1 MLTREDF
8 MIRPL
13 SFNTGVELS
22 AVVPVFNEEGSLG
35 ELHRRVTAVLESL
48 AVPYEL
54 ILVDDGSR
62 DRTPEIIARLC
73 GEDSRVRAI
82 HFSRNFGHQA
92 ALAAGLQHASGRAV
106 VVLDADL
113 QDPPELIPELVARWR
128 DGFQVVYAQRRT
140 REREGFV
147 KRGAAFLFYRTLKRV
162 TRFEIPAD
170 TGDFCVM
177 DRTVVDL
184 LNAMPERN
192 RYVRGLRAWVGFRQ
206 AAVPF
211 DRPPRY
217 AGEPKYTFG
226 GSFGLAVNGILALSK
241 FPLRVATYFGLMV
254 SLASFLLGVWYIVQ
268 RLLGNATLIR
278 GWASTVVIVL
288 FLGGVQL
295 LTIGI
300 IGEYLSRIYDEVK
313 QRPLFVVRERVGF
326 SSRAS
331 IAWDNEQVRPTPA
344 GIGE

>member
-1 MLTREDF
+1 

-13 SFNTGVELS
+13 SLNSGVELS
-22 AVVPVFNEEGSLG
+22 AVVPVYNEEGSLG

-48 AVPYEL
+48 ELPYEL
-54 ILVDDGSR
+54 ILVDDGSS
-62 DRTPEIIARLC
+62 DRTPEIISELC
-73 GEDSRVRAI
+73 ADDSRVRAV

-92 ALAAGLQHASGRAV
+92 ALAAGLQHASGRGV

-128 DGFQVVYAQRRT
+128 DGYQVVYAQRRK
-140 REREGFV
+140 REREGVV
-147 KRGAAFLFYRTLKRV
+147 KRGAAFLFYRTLKRI

-170 TGDFCVM
+170 TGDFCLM

-184 LNAMPERN
+184 LNSMPERN

-206 AAVPF
+206 TAVPF
-211 DRPPRY
+211 DRPPRF
-217 AGEPKYTFG
+217 AGEPKYTFA

-241 FPLRVATYFGLMV
+241 FPLRVATYFGLLV
-254 SLASFLLGVWYIVQ
+254 SLASFLLGIWYIAQ
-268 RLLGNATLIR
+268 RLVGHVEQVR

-313 QRPLFVVRERVGF
+313 QRPLFVVRESVGF
-326 SSRAS
+326 RAPVPDALS
-331 IAWDNEQVRPTPA
+331 AEEWQATRTGLA
-344 GIGE
+344 K

>member
-1 MLTREDF
+1 

-13 SFNTGVELS
+13 SSNTGLELS
-22 AVVPVFNEEGSLG
+22 AVVPVYNEEGSLG
-35 ELHRRVTAVLESL
+35 ELHRRVTSVLESL
-48 AVPYEL
+48 EVAYEL

-62 DRTPEIIARLC
+62 DRTPEIIAQLC
-73 GEDSRVRAI
+73 SRDPRVRAV

-106 VVLDADL
+106 IVLDADL
-113 QDPPELIPELVARWR
+113 QDPPELIPQLVARWH
-128 DGFQVVYAQRRT
+128 DGFQVVYAQRRR
-140 REREGFV
+140 REREGPV
-147 KRGAAFLFYRTLKRV
+147 KRGAAFLFYRTLKRI

-170 TGDFCVM
+170 TGDFCLM

-184 LNAMPERN
+184 LNSMPERN

-217 AGEPKYTFG
+217 AGEPKYTFA

-241 FPLRVATYFGLMV
+241 FPLRVATYFGLLV
-254 SLASFLLGVWYIVQ
+254 SLASFLLGLWYIVQ
-268 RLLGNATLIR
+268 RLSGRADLVR
-278 GWASTVVIVL
+278 GWASTVVIIL

-326 SSRAS
+326 SSPAS
-331 IAWDNEQVRPTPA
+331 GPWDTERVQSSSV
-344 GIGE
+344 GVGE

>member
-1 MLTREDF
+1 

-13 SFNTGVELS
+13 SLNTGVELS
-22 AVVPVFNEEGSLG
+22 AVVPVYNEEGSLG

-48 AVPYEL
+48 ELPYEL
-54 ILVDDGSR
+54 ILVDDGSS
-62 DRTPEIIARLC
+62 DSTPEIISELC
-73 GEDSRVRAI
+73 ADDSRVRAV

-92 ALAAGLQHASGRAV
+92 ALAAGLQHASGRGV

-128 DGFQVVYAQRRT
+128 DGYQVVYAQRRK
-140 REREGFV
+140 REREGV
-147 KRGAAFLFYRTLKRV
+147 MKRGAAFLFYRTLKRI

-170 TGDFCVM
+170 TGDFCLM
-177 DRTVVDL
+177 DRAVVDL

-206 AAVPF
+206 TAVPF

-217 AGEPKYTFG
+217 AGEPKYTFA

-241 FPLRVATYFGLMV
+241 FPLRVATYFGLLV
-254 SLASFLLGVWYIVQ
+254 SLASFLLGAWYIVQ
-268 RLLGNATLIR
+268 RMLGNSGLVR
-278 GWASTVVIVL
+278 GWASIVVIVL

-313 QRPLFVVRERVGF
+313 QRPLFVVRERLGF
-326 SSRAS
+326 EVPSDYQWHDEARNPPRLTVS
-331 IAWDNEQVRPTPA
+331 E
-344 GIGE
+344 

>member
-1 MLTREDF
+1 
-8 MIRPL
+8 MIQPL
-13 SFNTGVELS
+13 SFPTSVELS
-22 AVVPVFNEEGSLG
+22 AVVPVYNEEGSLA
-35 ELHRRVTAVLESL
+35 ELHRRVTSVLESL

-62 DRTPEIIARLC
+62 DRTPEIVADLC
-73 GEDSRVRAI
+73 SADPRVRAV

-92 ALAAGLQHASGRAV
+92 ALAAGLQHASGQAV

-113 QDPPELIPELVARWR
+113 QDPPELITELVARWQE
-128 DGFQVVYAQRRT
+128 GYQVVYAQRRK

-147 KRGAAFLFYRTLKRV
+147 KRGAAFLYYRTLKKI

-170 TGDFCVM
+170 TGDFCLM

-184 LNAMPERN
+184 LNEMPERN

-206 AAVPF
+206 TAVPF
-211 DRPPRY
+211 DRPPRF
-217 AGEPKYTFG
+217 AGEPKYTFA
-226 GSFGLAVNGILALSK
+226 GSFGLAVDGILALSK
-241 FPLRVATYFGLMV
+241 FPLRVAIYFGLLV
-254 SLASFLLGVWYIVQ
+254 SLASFLLGIWYVVQ
-268 RLLGNATLIR
+268 RLLGNADMVR

-313 QRPLFVVRERVGF
+313 GRPLYVVRGRLGF
-326 SSRAS
+326 DTQDAANANSG
-331 IAWDNEQVRPTPA
+331 NLVRLA
-344 GIGE
+344 ARE

>member
-1 MLTREDF
+1 

-13 SFNTGVELS
+13 SLHTGVELS
-22 AVVPVFNEEGSLG
+22 AVVPVYNEEGSLG
-35 ELHRRVTAVLESL
+35 ELHRRVTSVLEL
-48 AVPYEL
+48 LELPYEL

-62 DRTPEIIARLC
+62 DRTPEIIAELC
-73 GEDSRVRAI
+73 NSDHRVRAV

-128 DGFQVVYAQRRT
+128 EGFQVVYAQRQKRA
-140 REREGFV
+140 REGLV
-147 KRGAAFLFYRTLKRV
+147 KRGAAFLFYRTLKRI

-170 TGDFCVM
+170 TGDFCLM
-177 DRTVVDL
+177 DRAVVDL
-184 LNAMPERN
+184 LNSMPERN

-206 AAVPF
+206 TAVPF
-211 DRPPRY
+211 DRPPRF
-217 AGEPKYTFG
+217 AGEAKYTFA
-226 GSFGLAVNGILALSK
+226 GSFGLALDGILALSK
-241 FPLRVATYFGLMV
+241 FPLRVATYFGLLV
-254 SLASFLLGVWYIVQ
+254 SFASFLLGIWYIVQ
-268 RLLGNATLIR
+268 RLIGHVDQVR

-313 QRPLFVVRERVGF
+313 QRPLFVVRERLGF
-326 SSRAS
+326 EAPSDYPWHDEARDPPRLSVT
-331 IAWDNEQVRPTPA
+331 E
-344 GIGE
+344 

>member
-1 MLTREDF
+1 MA
-8 MIRPL
+8 L
-13 SFNTGVELS
+13 SV
-22 AVVPVFNEEGSLG
+22 VVPVYNEEGSIR
-35 ELHRRVTAVLESL
+35 ELYRRTSSVLDTL
-48 AVPYEL
+48 AAAYEM

-62 DRTPEIIARLC
+62 DRTTEIIPELC
-73 GEDSRVRAI
+73 AADPRVKAV
-82 HFSRNFGHQA
+82 HLSRNFGHQA

-106 VVLDADL
+106 IVLDADL

-128 DGFQVVYAQRRT
+128 EGFQVVYAQRRK
-140 REREGFV
+140 REREGLV
-147 KRGAAFLFYRTLKRV
+147 KRGAAFVFYRTLMRI

-170 TGDFCVM
+170 TGDFCLM

-184 LNAMPERN
+184 LNSMPERN

-206 AAVPF
+206 TAVPF

-217 AGEPKYTFG
+217 AGEPKYTFA

-241 FPLRVATYFGLMV
+241 FPLRVATYFGLLV
-254 SLASFLLGVWYIVQ
+254 SLASFLLGNWYIVQ
-268 RLLGNATLIR
+268 RLIGNADLVR

-313 QRPLFVVRERVGF
+313 QRPLYVVRERLGF
-326 SSRAS
+326 DAGSSPSWTAQPH
-331 IAWDNEQVRPTPA
+331 DPA
-344 GIGE
+344 QFSATQ

>member
-1 MLTREDF
+1 M
-8 MIRPL
+8 RPL
-13 SFNTGVELS
+13 SLAADIELS
-22 AVVPVFNEEGSLG
+22 AVVPIYNEEGSLG
-35 ELHRRVTAVLESL
+35 ELHRRLTAVLE
-48 AVPYEL
+48 PMGIRYEL

-62 DRTPEIIARLC
+62 DRTPELIAELC
-73 GEDSRVRAI
+73 RSDPRVRGV

-92 ALAAGLQHASGRAV
+92 ALAAGLQHAQGRAV

-113 QDPPELIPELVARWR
+113 QDPPELIPQLVARWR
-128 DGFQVVYAQRRT
+128 EGFQVVYAQRRHRS
-140 REREGFV
+140 RESWT
-147 KRGAAFLFYRTLKRV
+147 KRAAAFLFYRTLRRI

-170 TGDFCVM
+170 TGDFCLM
-177 DRTVVDL
+177 DRAVVDL
-184 LNAMPERN
+184 LNEMPERN

-206 AAVPF
+206 TAVPF

-217 AGEPKYTFG
+217 AGEPKYTFA

-241 FPLRVATYFGLMV
+241 FPLRVATYFGLIV
-254 SLASFLLGVWYIVQ
+254 SAASFLLAIWYVVQ
-268 RLLGNATLIR
+268 RAIGNEDLVR
-278 GWASTVVIVL
+278 GWASTIVVIL

-326 SSRAS
+326 GP
-331 IAWDNEQVRPTPA
+331 QPA
-344 GIGE
+344 RSELDAATRFTAAE

>member
-1 MLTREDF
+1 MSEAG

-13 SFNTGVELS
+13 PFNTEVEIS

-35 ELHRRVTAVLESL
+35 ELHRRITSVLGAL
-48 AVPYEL
+48 DVPYEL
-54 ILVDDGSR
+54 VLVDDGSR
-62 DRTPEIIARLC
+62 DRTTAIIAELC
-73 GEDSRVRAI
+73 ADDARVRAV

-106 VVLDADL
+106 IVLDADL
-113 QDPPELIPELVARWR
+113 QDPPELIPELLAHWR
-128 DGFQVVYAQRRT
+128 NGYQVVYAQRRK
-140 REREGFV
+140 REREGLV
-147 KRGAAFLFYRTLKRV
+147 KRGAAFLFYRILSRI

-170 TGDFCVM
+170 TGDFCLM

-206 AAVPF
+206 TAVPF

-226 GSFGLAVNGILALSK
+226 GSFGLALNGILALSK
-241 FPLRVATYFGLMV
+241 FPLRVATYFGLAV
-254 SLASFLLGVWYIVQ
+254 SLASFVLGIWYVVQ
-268 RLLGNATLIR
+268 RLAGRADLVR
-278 GWASTVVIVL
+278 GWASIVVIVL

-313 QRPLFVVRERVGF
+313 QRPLYVVRERIGF
-326 SSRAS
+326 ES
-331 IAWDNEQVRPTPA
+331 PA
-344 GIGE
+344 GEMARADGPRPRA

>member
-1 MLTREDF
+1 MV
-8 MIRPL
+8 RPL
-13 SFNTGVELS
+13 SLTAEAELS
-22 AVVPVFNEEGSLG
+22 VVVPVYNEEGSLS

-48 AVPYEL
+48 AMAYEL
-54 ILVDDGSR
+54 ILVDDGSH
-62 DRTPEIIARLC
+62 DRTPGIIAELC
-73 GEDSRVRAI
+73 ADDSHVRAV

-106 VVLDADL
+106 IVLDADL
-113 QDPPELIPELVARWR
+113 QDPPELIPELLGRWR
-128 DGFQVVYAQRRT
+128 EGYQVVYAQRRK
-140 REREGFV
+140 REREGLV
-147 KRGAAFLFYRTLKRV
+147 KRGAAFLFYRMLKRI
-162 TRFEIPAD
+162 THFEIPAD
-170 TGDFCVM
+170 TGDFCLM

-206 AAVPF
+206 TAVPF
-211 DRPPRY
+211 DRPPRF
-217 AGEPKYTFG
+217 AGEPKYTFA

-241 FPLRVATYFGLMV
+241 FPLRVATYFGLLV
-254 SLASFLLGVWYIVQ
+254 SLASFLLGIWYVVQ
-268 RLLGNATLIR
+268 RLIGNADMVR

-313 QRPLFVVRERVGF
+313 ERPLYVVRGRVGF
-326 SSRAS
+326 DAQSVEEAKVNDGNIMRL
-331 IAWDNEQVRPTPA
+331 TA
-344 GIGE
+344 GE

>member
-1 MLTREDF
+1 
-8 MIRPL
+8 MIRPNW
-13 SFNTGVELS
+13 FDTAVELS

-35 ELHRRVTAVLESL
+35 ELYRRVTPVLEAL
-48 AVPYEL
+48 DVPYEL

-62 DRTPEIIARLC
+62 DRTPAIIADLC
-73 GEDSRVRAI
+73 ADDGRVRAV

-106 VVLDADL
+106 IVLDADL
-113 QDPPELIPELVARWR
+113 QDPPELIPELVKRWR
-128 DGFQVVYAQRRT
+128 EGFQVVYAQRRK
-140 REREGFV
+140 REMEGLV
-147 KRGAAFLFYRTLKRV
+147 KRGAAFLFYRTLKRI

-170 TGDFCVM
+170 TGDFCLM

-184 LNAMPERN
+184 LNSMPERN

-206 AAVPF
+206 TAVPF
-211 DRPPRY
+211 DRPPRF
-217 AGEPKYTFG
+217 AGEPKYTFA

-241 FPLRVATYFGLMV
+241 FPLRVATYFGLLV
-254 SLASFLLGVWYIVQ
+254 SLASFLLGIWYIAQ
-268 RLLGNATLIR
+268 RLIGHADQVR

-313 QRPLFVVRERVGF
+313 QRPLFVVRERLGF
-326 SSRAS
+326 EVPLNYQWHDQARDPSRLTVT
-331 IAWDNEQVRPTPA
+331 D
-344 GIGE
+344 

>member
-1 MLTREDF
+1 

-13 SFNTGVELS
+13 SLNTGVELS
-22 AVVPVFNEEGSLG
+22 AVVPVYNEEGSLG
-35 ELHRRVTAVLESL
+35 ELHRRVTSVLESL
-48 AVPYEL
+48 DISYEL
-54 ILVDDGSR
+54 VLVDDGSR
-62 DRTPEIIARLC
+62 DRTPEIIANLC
-73 GEDSRVRAI
+73 NNDGRVRAV
-82 HFSRNFGHQA
+82 HLSRNFGHQA

-106 VVLDADL
+106 IVLDADL

-128 DGFQVVYAQRRT
+128 EGFQVVYAQRRK
-140 REREGFV
+140 REREGLV
-147 KRGAAFLFYRTLKRV
+147 KRGAAFLFYRTLKRI

-170 TGDFCVM
+170 TGDFCLM

-206 AAVPF
+206 TAVPF

-217 AGEPKYTFG
+217 AGEPKYTFA

-241 FPLRVATYFGLMV
+241 FPLRVATYFGLLV
-254 SLASFLLGVWYIVQ
+254 SLASFLLGVWYIAQ
-268 RLLGNATLIR
+268 RLIGHTEQVR

-313 QRPLFVVRERVGF
+313 QRPLFVVRESVGF
-326 SSRAS
+326 RAQGADAVS
-331 IAWDNEQVRPTPA
+331 AEEWGATRTSLA
-344 GIGE
+344 K

>member
-1 MLTREDF
+1 
-8 MIRPL
+8 MIRPRL
-13 SFNTGVELS
+13 FDAEVELS

-35 ELHRRVTAVLESL
+35 ELHRRVTAVLETL
-48 AVPYEL
+48 NVDYEL

-62 DRTPEIIARLC
+62 DRTPEIIAELC
-73 GEDSRVRAI
+73 ASDSRVRAV

-106 VVLDADL
+106 IVLDADL
-113 QDPPELIPELVARWR
+113 QDPPELIPELVTRWR
-128 DGFQVVYAQRRT
+128 EGFQVVYAQRRK
-140 REREGFV
+140 REREGLA
-147 KRGAAFLFYRTLKRV
+147 KRGAAFLFYRTLRKI

-170 TGDFCVM
+170 TGDFCLM

-184 LNAMPERN
+184 LNSMPERN

-206 AAVPF
+206 TAVPF
-211 DRPPRY
+211 DRPPRF

-241 FPLRVATYFGLMV
+241 FPLRVATYFGLAV
-254 SLASFLLGVWYIVQ
+254 SIASFVLGAWYVVQ
-268 RLLGNATLIR
+268 RLSGRADLVR

-313 QRPLFVVRERVGF
+313 QRPLYVVRGRSGF
-326 SSRAS
+326 EPAADVPPQIGSAMSSRVRAS
-331 IAWDNEQVRPTPA
+331 P
-344 GIGE
+344 

>member
-1 MLTREDF
+1 

-13 SFNTGVELS
+13 SLNTGVELS
-22 AVVPVFNEEGSLG
+22 AVVPVYNEEGSLG
-35 ELHRRVTAVLESL
+35 ELHRRVTSVLESL
-48 AVPYEL
+48 DIPYEL

-62 DRTPEIIARLC
+62 DRTREIIADLC
-73 GEDSRVRAI
+73 NNDDRVRAV
-82 HFSRNFGHQA
+82 HLSRNFGHQA

-106 VVLDADL
+106 IVLDADL

-128 DGFQVVYAQRRT
+128 EGFQVVYAQRRK
-140 REREGFV
+140 REREGVV
-147 KRGAAFLFYRTLKRV
+147 KRGAAFLFYRTLKRI

-170 TGDFCVM
+170 TGDFCLM

-184 LNAMPERN
+184 LNAMPGRN

-206 AAVPF
+206 TAVPF

-217 AGEPKYTFG
+217 AGEPKYTFA

-241 FPLRVATYFGLMV
+241 FPLRVATYFGLLV
-254 SLASFLLGVWYIVQ
+254 SLASFLLGVWYIAQ
-268 RLLGNATLIR
+268 RLIGHVEQVR

-313 QRPLFVVRERVGF
+313 QRPLFVVQQSVGF
-326 SSRAS
+326 RAQGADAVS
-331 IAWDNEQVRPTPA
+331 AEEWGATRTSLTK
-344 GIGE
+344 

>member
-1 MLTREDF
+1 

-13 SFNTGVELS
+13 ALNTGVELS

-35 ELHRRVTAVLESL
+35 ELHRRVTCVLESL
-48 AVPYEL
+48 ELSYEL

-62 DRTPEIIARLC
+62 DRTSEIIANLC
-73 GEDSRVRAI
+73 EGDHRVRAV

-92 ALAAGLQHASGRAV
+92 ELAAGLQHASGRAV
-106 VVLDADL
+106 VILDADL
-113 QDPPELIPELVARWR
+113 KDPPELIPELVTRWR
-128 DGFQVVYAQRRT
+128 EGFQVVYAQRRT
-140 REREGFV
+140 REREGLV
-147 KRGAAFLFYRTLKRV
+147 KRGAAFLFYRTLKRI

-170 TGDFCVM
+170 TGDFCLM

-206 AAVPF
+206 TAVPF

-217 AGEPKYTFG
+217 AGEPKYTFA

-241 FPLRVATYFGLMV
+241 FPLRVATYFGLLV
-254 SLASFLLGVWYIVQ
+254 SVASFLLGIWYIIQ
-268 RLLGNATLIR
+268 RVIGHVEQVR
-278 GWASTVVIVL
+278 GWASTVVIIL

-313 QRPLFVVRERVGF
+313 QRPLFVVQQRAGFDAHAADAIHGVQQALPRV
-326 SSRAS
+326 SA
-331 IAWDNEQVRPTPA
+331 TK
-344 GIGE
+344 

>member
-1 MLTREDF
+1 

-13 SFNTGVELS
+13 SLNSGVELS

-35 ELHRRVTAVLESL
+35 ELHRRVTAVLDSL
-48 AVPYEL
+48 ELPYEL
-54 ILVDDGSR
+54 ILVDDGSS
-62 DRTPEIIARLC
+62 DRTPEIISELC
-73 GEDSRVRAI
+73 ADDSRVRAV

-92 ALAAGLQHASGRAV
+92 ALAAGLQHASGRGV

-128 DGFQVVYAQRRT
+128 DGYQVVYAQRRK
-140 REREGFV
+140 REREGVV
-147 KRGAAFLFYRTLKRV
+147 KRGAAFLFYRTLKRI

-170 TGDFCVM
+170 TGDFCLM
-177 DRTVVDL
+177 DRAVVDL

-206 AAVPF
+206 TAVPF

-217 AGEPKYTFG
+217 AGEPKYTFA

-241 FPLRVATYFGLMV
+241 FPLRVATYFGLLV
-254 SLASFLLGVWYIVQ
+254 SFASFLLGAWYIVQ
-268 RLLGNATLIR
+268 RMLGNSGLVR
-278 GWASTVVIVL
+278 GWASIVVIVL

-313 QRPLFVVRERVGF
+313 QRPLFVVRERLGF
-326 SSRAS
+326 EVPSDYQWHDEAR
-331 IAWDNEQVRPTPA
+331 NPPRLTVTE
-344 GIGE
+344 

>member
-1 MLTREDF
+1 M
-8 MIRPL
+8 
-13 SFNTGVELS
+13 
-22 AVVPVFNEEGSLG
+22 
-35 ELHRRVTAVLESL
+35 
-48 AVPYEL
+48 PYEL

-62 DRTPEIIARLC
+62 DRTAEIIAELC
-73 GEDSRVRAI
+73 ADDSRVRAV

-92 ALAAGLQHASGRAV
+92 ALAAGLQHACGRGV
-106 VVLDADL
+106 VILDADL

-128 DGFQVVYAQRRT
+128 DGYQVVYAQRRK
-140 REREGFV
+140 REREGV
-147 KRGAAFLFYRTLKRV
+147 MKRGAAFLFYRTLKKL

-170 TGDFCVM
+170 TGDFCLM

-206 AAVPF
+206 TAVPF

-217 AGEPKYTFG
+217 AGEPKYTFA

-241 FPLRVATYFGLMV
+241 FPLRVATYFGLLV
-254 SLASFLLGVWYIVQ
+254 SLASFLLGIWYIAQ
-268 RLLGNATLIR
+268 RLIGHVDQVR

-313 QRPLFVVRERVGF
+313 QRPLFVVRERRGF
-326 SSRAS
+326 EVPLVYPWHDDDRDAPRLTAS
-331 IAWDNEQVRPTPA
+331 E
-344 GIGE
+344 

>member
-1 MLTREDF
+1 

-13 SFNTGVELS
+13 SFNAGVELS
-22 AVVPVFNEEGSLG
+22 AVVPVFNEEGSLR
-35 ELHRRVTAVLESL
+35 ELHRRVTSVLEAL
-48 AVPYEL
+48 ELPYEL

-62 DRTPEIIARLC
+62 DCTPEIIADLC
-73 GEDSRVRAI
+73 ADDPRVKAV

-106 VVLDADL
+106 IVLDADL
-113 QDPPELIPELVARWR
+113 QDPPELIPELVAHWR
-128 DGFQVVYAQRRT
+128 EGFQVVYAQRRK
-140 REREGFV
+140 REREGLV
-147 KRGAAFLFYRTLKRV
+147 KRGAAFLFYRTLKRI

-170 TGDFCVM
+170 TGDFCLM

-184 LNAMPERN
+184 LNSMPERN

-206 AAVPF
+206 TAVPF

-217 AGEPKYTFG
+217 AGEAKYTFA

-241 FPLRVATYFGLMV
+241 FPLRVATYFGLLV
-254 SLASFLLGVWYIVQ
+254 SIASFLLGLWYIAQ
-268 RLLGNATLIR
+268 RLIGHVEQVR
-278 GWASTVVIVL
+278 GWASTIVIVL

-313 QRPLFVVRERVGF
+313 QRPLFVVRERAGF
-326 SSRAS
+326 NAS
-331 IAWDNEQVRPTPA
+331 ASAAWNVEADQA
-344 GIGE
+344 SAISKGS

>member
-1 MLTREDF
+1 
-8 MIRPL
+8 MIRANPF
-13 SFNTGVELS
+13 STGIELS
-22 AVVPVFNEEGSLG
+22 AVVPVYNEEGSLG

-48 AVPYEL
+48 ELPYEL

-62 DRTPEIIARLC
+62 DRTPGIIAELC
-73 GEDSRVRAI
+73 ADDPRVRAV

-92 ALAAGLQHASGRAV
+92 ALAAGLQHASGRGV

-128 DGFQVVYAQRRT
+128 EGFQVVYAQRRK
-140 REREGFV
+140 REMEGLV
-147 KRGAAFLFYRTLKRV
+147 KRGAAFLFYRTLKRI

-170 TGDFCVM
+170 TGDFCLM

-184 LNAMPERN
+184 LNSMPERN

-206 AAVPF
+206 TAVPF
-211 DRPPRY
+211 DRPPRF
-217 AGEPKYTFG
+217 AGEPKYTFA

-241 FPLRVATYFGLMV
+241 FPLRVATYFGLLV
-254 SLASFLLGVWYIVQ
+254 SLASFLLGIWYIAQ
-268 RLLGNATLIR
+268 RLIGHADQVR

-313 QRPLFVVRERVGF
+313 QRPLFVVRERLGF
-326 SSRAS
+326 EVPPDYQWHDDARAPSRLTVT
-331 IAWDNEQVRPTPA
+331 E
-344 GIGE
+344 

>member
-1 MLTREDF
+1 M
-8 MIRPL
+8 
-13 SFNTGVELS
+13 
-22 AVVPVFNEEGSLG
+22 VPVYNEEGSLG
-35 ELHRRVTAVLESL
+35 ELHRQVTSVLESL
-48 AVPYEL
+48 GASYEL
-54 ILVDDGSR
+54 ILVDDGSQ
-62 DRTPEIIARLC
+62 DRTPEIIAQLC
-73 GEDSRVRAI
+73 GNDSRVRAV

-106 VVLDADL
+106 IVLDADL

-128 DGFQVVYAQRRT
+128 EGFQVVYAQRRK
-140 REREGFV
+140 REREGVV
-147 KRGAAFLFYRTLKRV
+147 KRGAAFLFYRTLRRI

-170 TGDFCVM
+170 TGDFCLM

-206 AAVPF
+206 TAVPF

-217 AGEPKYTFG
+217 AGDPKYTFA

-241 FPLRVATYFGLMV
+241 FPLRVATYFGLAV
-254 SLASFLLGVWYIVQ
+254 SLASFLLGIWYIVQ
-268 RLLGNATLIR
+268 RLLGNADMVR

-313 QRPLFVVRERVGF
+313 ERPLYVVRGRLGF
-326 SSRAS
+326 DTPITDAGQVNNSTVMRLSS
-331 IAWDNEQVRPTPA
+331 
-344 GIGE
+344 GE